1 MKDLIERQDAIN
13 ALNELYEYMRVIDP
27 TEAADLVRQGVFLA
41 EKKIENM
48 PSAQPDSKE
57 TSSTHKALDTISR
70 QAAIKAF
77 KDFLTIH
84 DSRGVEYLCSAV
96 TMDGVNKILS
106 DLPSAQPERKTGKWN
121 FIGDNMFEC
130 TSCGVV
136 YTTRQ
141 LNGLRNYDT
150 DPYAPKFCP
159 NCGADN
165 RIKHTDASPYDSHDP
180 MSEPYKERKNETD
193 NSNQTD

>member
-1 MKDLIERQDAIN
+1 MKDPIERQDAID
-13 ALNELYEYMRVIDP
+13 ALYELYEYMRVIDP

-48 PSAQPDSKE
+48 PSAQLDLNEWCMDCKE
-57 TSSTHKALDTISR
+57 YDKERYSCPRFNRVIREAL
-70 QAAIKAF
+70 
-77 KDFLTIH
+77 KD
-84 DSRGVEYLCSAV
+84 A
-96 TMDGVNKILS
+96 K
-106 DLPSAQPERKTGKWN
+106 PERKTGKWN

-141 LNGLRNYDT
+141 LNGLRNRDT

-180 MSEPYKERKNETD
+180 MPEPYKERKNETD
-193 NSNQTD
+193 NSNQID